1 MSSKVAFSQL
11 AINHCDISAA
21 CHAVYP
27 DVNTR
32 TREKHGNTATRAAKW
47 FSSKSNVQVL
57 TSGIATSRESH
68 LILYFFYK
76 KVNLCMLIELVENSN
91 PLDILSSHMAFQTIR
106 TFLRKNC

>member
-1 MSSKVAFSQL
+1 ME
-11 AINHCDISAA
+11 I
-21 CHAVYP
+21 P
-27 DVNTR
+27 R
-32 TREKHGNTATRAAKW
+32 RAAKW

-57 TSGIATSRESH
+57 TSGIATSMESH

-91 PLDILSSHMAFQTIR
+91 PLDILSFHMAFQTIR